1 MPNNMA
7 MLETFDFL
15 QDLILLDE
23 LALLMKVLY
32 SNLEIDCL
40 CLKTLVSRKLDSRL
54 SALTSNPR

>member
-1 MPNNMA
+1 MGV
-7 MLETFDFL
+7 LETLNLL

-32 SNLEIDCL
+32 SNLEIDCF

>member
-23 LALLMKVLY
+23 LALVLEFLY
-32 SNLEIDCL
+32 SNLIIVCL
-40 CLKTLVSRKLDSRL
+40 RLKTSVFCKLGSLL